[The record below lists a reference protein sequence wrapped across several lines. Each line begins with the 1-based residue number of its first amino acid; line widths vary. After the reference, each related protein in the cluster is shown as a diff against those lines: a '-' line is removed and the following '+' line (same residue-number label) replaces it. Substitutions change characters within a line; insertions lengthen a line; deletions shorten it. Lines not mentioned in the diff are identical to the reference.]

1 MEGRSKL
8 GITLLL
14 ALVAA
19 YGAFKAWPLLSGP
32 QIQVSVLSS
41 DPTTGL
47 TTLSGRALHTE
58 TLLLNGGTL
67 LIDESGNF
75 ATTLTLPRGTGILT
89 LSATDRFGRST
100 SEQES
105 VITL

>member
-1 MEGRSKL
+1 MEGRAKL

-14 ALVAA
+14 SLVAA

-32 QIQVSVLSS
+32 RIEVSVIS
-41 DPTTGL
+41 DPGTGL
-47 TTLSGRALHTE
+47 TTLSGKALHTE

-67 LIDESGNF
+67 LIDEEGSF

-100 SEQES
+100 SEQET